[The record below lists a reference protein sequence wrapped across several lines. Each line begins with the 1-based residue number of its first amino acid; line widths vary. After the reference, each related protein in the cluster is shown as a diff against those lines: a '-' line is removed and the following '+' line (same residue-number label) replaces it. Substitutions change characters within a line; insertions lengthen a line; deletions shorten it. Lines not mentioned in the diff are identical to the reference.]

1 MAFVRSFRDVRAN
14 ILIEKKRKRIEKNER
29 GSAARSF
36 SNLREHETNLGRRPR
51 VAGGVGGRRRR
62 RRSGRP
68 PGDSIKGELCTLC
81 VTVGFLRRRFL
92 NEARLEGDTSR

>member
-51 VAGGVGGRRRR
+51 VAGGEGGGGEGVGGRR
-62 RRSGRP
+62 
-68 PGDSIKGELCTLC
+68 ETQ
-81 VTVGFLRRRFL
+81 LR
-92 NEARLEGDTSR
+92 ESCARCALPLAFYGAVS

>member
-1 MAFVRSFRDVRAN
+1 MVFVRSFRDVRAN

-51 VAGGVGGRRRR
+51 VAGGVGEGGGGEGVGGRR
-62 RRSGRP
+62 
-68 PGDSIKGELCTLC
+68 ETQ
-81 VTVGFLRRRFL
+81 LR
-92 NEARLEGDTSR
+92 ESCARCALPLAFYGAVSLMKRG

>member
-1 MAFVRSFRDVRAN
+1 MFVRSFRDVRAN

-51 VAGGVGGRRRR
+51 VAGGVGEGGEGEGGVVGGRR
-62 RRSGRP
+62 
-68 PGDSIKGELCTLC
+68 ETQ
-81 VTVGFLRRRFL
+81 LR
-92 NEARLEGDTSR
+92 ESCARCALPLAFYGAVSLMKRG